1 QPLQPQ
7 AEGLSPPGLRD
18 FAGVQ
23 IPRHPLRL
31 RPGNR
36 PGRGDGHGAD
46 PGRAPRR
53 PGGYVHHGVHRQQPD
68 EDSRRQA
75 GDAPGLSPAMSILLF
90 GGTAEG
96 HSLARRLAQ
105 AGLAVTCSV
114 ATAYGEAVLEPT
126 PGLTVHVGRMDADQ
140 MAAEMAK

>member
-1 QPLQPQ
+1 
-7 AEGLSPPGLRD
+7 
-18 FAGVQ
+18 
-23 IPRHPLRL
+23 
-31 RPGNR
+31 
-36 PGRGDGHGAD
+36 
-46 PGRAPRR
+46 
-53 PGGYVHHGVHRQQPD
+53 
-68 EDSRRQA
+68 
-75 GDAPGLSPAMSILLF
+75 MSILLF

-140 MAAEMAK
+140 MAAEMARGYTCVVDATHPYADRVSENIRRAAETA